1 VTETHPIF
9 KPAKRSHRESGFDQ
23 EEVRL
28 ANRNSGIL
36 LEALRYDVTPVGM
49 HYLLT
54 HFDVPYVA
62 SEADWRLQIAGHV
75 DRPITLSLDE
85 LKQAPR
91 RTIRVTMECAGNGR
105 TLIKPRW
112 QSQPWSYEA
121 VSTAEWTGTP
131 LGPILRAAGVREGA
145 LEAAFFGV
153 DRGFDGGE
161 EHTFG
166 RSLSL
171 DHALSDEVMLAW
183 EVNGQPLPPQ
193 HGFPLRLIV
202 PGWYGMASVKW
213 LNRIEVLTEPFLGF
227 QQVRTY
233 IYRQDAS
240 DPGTPASTI
249 RVRSLMVPPG
259 IPDYY
264 SRQRLVERGTV
275 ELFGRAWSGGGAAIE
290 RVDIG
295 IGGEWNAAEL
305 DPAPSPHAWSSW
317 RYKWQAEPGEH
328 ELSCRATTASGEAQP
343 LEPRWDRS
351 GFGNNCVQR
360 IAVTVR

>member
-1 VTETHPIF
+1 MTETHPIF
-9 KPAKRSHRESGFDQ
+9 KPAQRSHRESGFDQ

-54 HFDVPYVA
+54 HFDVPYIA
-62 SEADWRLQIAGHV
+62 SGADWTLEVAGHV
-75 DRPITLSLDE
+75 EKPIALTLSD
-85 LKQAPR
+85 LKQMPR
-91 RTIRVTMECAGNGR
+91 RTLRVTMECAGNGR
-105 TLIKPRW
+105 ALIKPRW
-112 QSQPWSYEA
+112 QSQPWAYEA

-131 LGPILRAAGVREGA
+131 LARILKAAGIPDGA

-153 DRGFDGGE
+153 DRGFDGGV

-171 DHALSDEVMLAW
+171 AHALRDEVLLAW
-183 EVNGQPLPPQ
+183 EINGQPLPPQ

-213 LNRIEVLTEPFLGF
+213 LNRIEVLSKPFRGF

-233 IYRQDAS
+233 TYRKDVG
-240 DPGTPASTI
+240 DEGTPVSAM
-249 RVRSLMVPPG
+249 RVKSLMVPPG
-259 IPDYY
+259 IPDWYT
-264 SRQRLVERGTV
+264 RRRLVERGHV
-275 ELFGRAWSGGGAAIE
+275 ELFGRAWSGGGTAIAKVE
-290 RVDIG
+290 VG
-295 IGGEWNAAEL
+295 IDGAWYAAEV
-305 DPAPSPHAWSSW
+305 DTSPSAYAWSGW
-317 RYKWQAEPGEH
+317 RYEWQAQPGEY
-328 ELSCRATTASGEAQP
+328 ELSCRATSAEGDVQP
-343 LEPRWDRS
+343 LEPQWDRA